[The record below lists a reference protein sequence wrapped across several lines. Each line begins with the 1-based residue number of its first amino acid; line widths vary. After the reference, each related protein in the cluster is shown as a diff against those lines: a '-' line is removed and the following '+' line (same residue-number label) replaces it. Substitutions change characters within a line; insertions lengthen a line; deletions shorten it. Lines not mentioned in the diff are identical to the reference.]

1 MSFNLRDSGCLARIP
16 EGRIA
21 PFEEKILA
29 SGLCDFALDMTFTRI
44 RGVTS
49 ARYDC
54 TGYVAVQEL
63 DLTQPQKAFEILE
76 KTLLTMTHAGEFF
89 IDRDKVLLNTETVF
103 YNRRCKDVRIAYFPR
118 EERLEIRSSVEAYIN
133 ELAAMTSEKGRALL
147 ERTLLLFGRN
157 NCDLPQM
164 ITVVGEIRRAV
175 SVQGA
180 VQPVSIRKEMYEQA

>member
-1 MSFNLRDSGCLARIP
+1 MRLNLRESGCVVRLP

-44 RGVTS
+44 RGATN

-54 TGYVAVQEL
+54 AGYVAVQEL

-118 EERLEIRSSVEAYIN
+118 EESVDIRRSVEEYIN

-147 ERTLLLFGRN
+147 ERTLLLFGRS

-164 ITVVGEIRRAV
+164 ITVVGEIRRAI
-175 SVQGA
+175 SVQS
-180 VQPVSIRKEMYEQA
+180 VPQPGGIRKEVYEQT